1 MSDFTHRSVNVDG
14 YFVNLS
20 ALHVSVLYIS
30 FHDVAFKL
38 FILMDIHH
46 YIFL

>member
-1 MSDFTHRSVNVDG
+1 MSDFTYMSVNVDG

-20 ALHVSVLYIS
+20 AIQVGVLYVS
-30 FHDVAFKL
+30 FNDVAFKL
-38 FILMDIHH
+38 FILVDVHH

>member
-1 MSDFTHRSVNVDG
+1 MSDFTHRSVNVDA

-20 ALHVSVLYIS
+20 AIQVDVMYVS
-30 FHDVAFKL
+30 FNDVAFKL